1 MRRAAHHFLL
11 LVVACLL
18 ALHVRADDAFVT
30 NAPDYGKMTSS
41 NLAPLPDMTA
51 KIEADL
57 QQRMDRA
64 HSQRLDKDFD
74 GASDTLSQILHTD
87 APTEF
92 HRRALF
98 EMALTAQDSGQL
110 VKAQQIFSQYLHIYS
125 EDPSAPEVLLRQGL
139 LYRQMNVNTLALS
152 KFYGVMSTALKLKLE
167 NIDYYKRLVVQAQ
180 TEIADTYYLDGRFDY
195 AVDFYSRIVKADSPD
210 LNKEQIEYKLV
221 RSLGNLTNY
230 NETVRR
236 AQIFIDH
243 YTNTS
248 DVAEVRFVYAL
259 ALKELGRNEES
270 MRQVLAL
277 LQSQQG
283 NIQKD
288 PELWAYWQRRA
299 GNVIAN
305 QLYKEGDYL
314 DALEIYLSLA
324 PLDHSLAWQAP
335 VLYQSGLVYEQLAQ
349 WKKATETYTSI
360 VSRTNE
366 LTDAVSTPMLRS
378 LFEMAQWR
386 KDYIGWMEQ
395 ARASNNLYQVSFLGA
410 TAKAAGTK

>member
-64 HSQRLDKDFD
+64 
-74 GASDTLSQILHTD
+74 TLSQILHTD